1 MLKEIFTLESEGGL
15 IQYYVLFTK
24 DRNVFEFQPTYKNK
38 SAVVFRILV
47 RDGELVTEDNV
58 PPSVLEG
65 AREKVREI
73 ISNDVFDRI

>member
-15 IQYYVLFTK
+15 IQYYILFTR
-24 DRNVFEFQPTYKNK
+24 DRNIFEFQPTYKNK
-38 SAVVFRILV
+38 SAAVFSILV
-47 RDGELVTEDNV
+47 RNGELITEDNV
-58 PPSVLEG
+58 PSSVLEG

>member
-24 DRNVFEFQPTYKNK
+24 DRNFFEFQPTYKNK
-38 SAVVFRILV
+38 SAAVFCIKV
-47 RDGELVTEDNV
+47 HEGELITEDNV

-65 AREKVREI
+65 AMEKVREI
-73 ISNDVFDRI
+73 ISNSVFDRI

>member
-15 IQYYVLFTK
+15 IQYYILFTR

-38 SAVVFRILV
+38 SAAVFSILV
-47 RDGELVTEDNV
+47 RNGELITEDNV
-58 PPSVLEG
+58 PLSVLEG

>member
-15 IQYYVLFTK
+15 IQYYILFTR
-24 DRNVFEFQPTYKNK
+24 DRNIFEFQPTYKNK
-38 SAVVFRILV
+38 SAAVFRILV
-47 RDGELVTEDNV
+47 QNGELITEDNV
-58 PPSVLEG
+58 PSSVLEG